1 MRWLPV
7 YNAGLAIVCAVT
19 VTAAVGNRDAGGR
32 ADHWSKQADARREL
46 LLREQARDQEA
57 VARYATLAAS
67 YDALVARVQ
76 SHEKKLAAEID
87 ATRKLRRK
95 VITGKTVVSYVT
107 SGSAP

>member
-7 YNAGLAIVCAVT
+7 YNVGLAVVCAATVT
-19 VTAAVGNRDAGGR
+19 VAAGDRGAGGR
-32 ADHWSKQADARREL
+32 ADHWTKQADARRQL
-46 LLREQARDQEA
+46 VLREQARDKEA

-76 SHEKKLAAEID
+76 RHEKRLADEID

-95 VITGKTVVSYVT
+95 VVTGSTIVSYV
-107 SGSAP
+107 SAGGGR